1 MSGEGP
7 RQSDL
12 EGDPDGSHC
21 LRAGLERHRLGIY
34 TFYIKTTTAN
44 AMTTSSPRK
53 EALLLNFKVDTLTS
67 VSRTT
72 LRRIAKALGFSETQ
86 AVHFALAR
94 LREDAL
100 RGEDASYPPLTKA
113 QLTAIRKHEP
123 KRKGRVLSSLL
134 R

>member
-1 MSGEGP
+1 
-7 RQSDL
+7 
-12 EGDPDGSHC
+12 
-21 LRAGLERHRLGIY
+21 
-34 TFYIKTTTAN
+34 
-44 AMTTSSPRK
+44 MTTSSTRK

-100 RGEDASYPPLTKA
+100 REEDASYPPLTKA
-113 QLTAIRKHEP
+113 QLAVIRKHEP

>member
-1 MSGEGP
+1 
-7 RQSDL
+7 
-12 EGDPDGSHC
+12 
-21 LRAGLERHRLGIY
+21 
-34 TFYIKTTTAN
+34 
-44 AMTTSSPRK
+44 MTTSSTRK

-72 LRRIAKALGFSETQ
+72 LRRIAKALGFSETK

-100 RGEDASYPPLTKA
+100 REEDSSYPPLTKV
-113 QLTAIRKHEP
+113 QLAAIRKHEP